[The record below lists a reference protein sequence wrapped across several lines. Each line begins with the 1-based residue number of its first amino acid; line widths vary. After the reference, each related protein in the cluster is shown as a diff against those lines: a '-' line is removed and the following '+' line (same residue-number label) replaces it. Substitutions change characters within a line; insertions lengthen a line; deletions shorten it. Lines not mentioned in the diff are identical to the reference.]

1 MWPCCHGLYPLII
14 SVIMQNRIMYTSVWI
29 ILQCRS
35 LGTTFPLINC
45 AWILCHKFISW
56 PSYIG
61 NIKIMKTS
69 FIFIWDQ
76 STIINFWVFFFL
88 FFDFVEHL
96 NLCCTYTHE
105 IQTNQYKK
113 IIMHQQFYDFIVLW
127 MCPCLSWWET
137 MFSQVDICINYKW
150 KLQSKWIFQWYNIFI
165 SCSRVL
171 SFSFYFK
178 MIIYFRIRQSLKMAY
193 FMINVLQV
201 SLVLFVYTVGEFCR
215 FSTK

>member
-35 LGTTFPLINC
+35 LGTTFPLINF
-45 AWILCHKFISW
+45 AWILCDKFISW

-76 STIINFWVFFFL
+76 STITNFWVFFFL

-113 IIMHQQFYDFIVLW
+113 NNHASTVLWFYCIMDVSLSILMRDNVFSSGYMHQL
-127 MCPCLSWWET
+127 
-137 MFSQVDICINYKW
+137 
-150 KLQSKWIFQWYNIFI
+150 
-165 SCSRVL
+165 
-171 SFSFYFK
+171 
-178 MIIYFRIRQSLKMAY
+178 
-193 FMINVLQV
+193 
-201 SLVLFVYTVGEFCR
+201 
-215 FSTK
+215 

>member
-35 LGTTFPLINC
+35 LGTTFPLINF

-76 STIINFWVFFFL
+76 STIINFWGFFFVFWFCWTL
-88 FFDFVEHL
+88 KFVLHL
-96 NLCCTYTHE
+96 YPWDPDKP
-105 IQTNQYKK
+105 IQKNNHASTVLWFYCIMDVSLSILMRDNVFSSGY
-113 IIMHQQFYDFIVLW
+113 MHQL
-127 MCPCLSWWET
+127 
-137 MFSQVDICINYKW
+137 
-150 KLQSKWIFQWYNIFI
+150 
-165 SCSRVL
+165 
-171 SFSFYFK
+171 
-178 MIIYFRIRQSLKMAY
+178 
-193 FMINVLQV
+193 
-201 SLVLFVYTVGEFCR
+201 
-215 FSTK
+215 